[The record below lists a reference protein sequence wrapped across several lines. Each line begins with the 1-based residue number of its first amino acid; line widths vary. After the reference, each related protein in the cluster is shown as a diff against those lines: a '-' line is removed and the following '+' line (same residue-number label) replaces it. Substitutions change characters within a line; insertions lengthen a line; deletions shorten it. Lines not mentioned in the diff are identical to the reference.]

1 MVFSWDKHSFYLTH
15 RLTPFCTKI
24 NLRENRIFRSNERLV
39 DKNST
44 HCVKVCAENKTNW
57 AAGEL
62 TGVLVGENVSSIQT
76 ELNLE
81 NLCGLSILTKTSQRQ
96 CEIFSFSPTTALW

>member
-39 DKNST
+39 YKNST
-44 HCVKVCAENKTNW
+44 HSVKIYAEKKTNW
-57 AAGEL
+57 AIGEL
-62 TGVLVGENVSSIQT
+62 TSWRVDRRVGWREY
-76 ELNLE
+76 
-81 NLCGLSILTKTSQRQ
+81 
-96 CEIFSFSPTTALW
+96 